1 MMNKLHCY
9 IPDLEGE
16 AFENSLKRA
25 FENDSDG
32 MTDMQKRV
40 KELQGVMSLQRGI
53 VSGTDLQADT
63 AAEILYKR
71 MQKTQ
76 DLLGQINVT
85 PVPSKRSASY
95 KFFLDVKRRGRG
107 RLDEA
112 LASIE
117 AELRLQTVDNLVK
130 PFKKTYGLTDGE
142 LGLAKVWAAQI
153 GWQPFIADYD
163 SVTSNGFIYL
173 KSEQQRLYK
182 YLSEEL
188 GFSDVDIE
196 NFVGIVSEVPKVYH
210 EVLLIANDLGLNI
223 DDLSASGKGYVPY
236 QLSKDFRRRMTWNWE
251 DEKLSSVN
259 LGGDDAIPIQRALE
273 KSRGSYE
280 FVVED
285 EVVLDW
291 MLRTGYRGKR
301 GKEGSVYDALTKLS
315 GHKVTE
321 VSDLFSSD
329 AVMKEA
335 IVNVFTDAQLEHLVQ
350 TGVVSKFPLSTDKFY
365 RNLISGMKLP
375 YSSINDLMQTDF
387 ARGMNLYK
395 KQLETL
401 ATDAQVTWAFL
412 KSSTDGGWGIP
423 ASVVRAEPDKYKDF
437 VRLSEAFPPEMV
449 TRYHLEGVGS
459 VLANTLEDTYVHKI
473 VVQQYAAE
481 MKLSQSPELLG
492 VLGHGLQFLK
502 RFNTTMWLSSS
513 QFLGRQYINNATQL
527 FSAGGNLFHYVEDTI
542 RLTWATVNGK
552 HFIDVLDDTKP
563 LYKIGGEAFTEK
575 GLFKELIKV
584 GYINDYTQAITEASS
599 KAYVPND
606 NMVRQFIR
614 TSKQLKKTWDMYP
627 EWFQKIN
634 RLSQTGMDYVDE
646 LVNGRIGAPFR
657 WGNVQF
663 ENLSKLNLAKSVF
676 SKDKSMMLTGALTN
690 FNINSMDEFIE
701 YSARYFYWYDET
713 SLGVIG
719 DAASYVLPF
728 FNYRVKNINGTFR
741 QLIHNPT
748 RFGNYLQLYAALN
761 APMQK
766 EDFPNGAVPEYIW
779 SQQPVF
785 FKLDKESTGLEKDT
799 FFYFPTAS
807 LVQQMGALSDFQRLG
822 ELLGVSIQQQQQTP
836 LEQNPAAKRSNVV
849 QQILDEES
857 WGWLKLMKAV
867 ATGVDPDTGYEIEK
881 WGSKTAS
888 FLGVETSIW
897 TKYALAAIFPPLDR
911 LDKWNPARV
920 FGQQAY
926 YDPYK
931 QEFVEGTPSFMG
943 VERNRKSSTDQPV
956 RFTNDLTE
964 FFGIKGNFIDV
975 AYNMGA
981 TRDDIKRTI
990 YQNRD
995 IMKSL
1000 RHNMLQATT
1009 EQSKA
1014 RYEAQFYLLRDYTLA
1029 LRVEFQKVD
1038 NWMKVNGFPTRKG
1051 LRYLKEQGLRT
1062 QDLPDIPD
1070 EDYKRIQREVYSDND
1085 MKWTID

>member
-53 VSGTDLQADT
+53 VSGTDLQAGT

-236 QLSKDFRRRMTWNWE
+236 QLSKDFRRRMMWNWE

-273 KSRGSYE
+273 KSRESYE

-291 MLRTGYRGKR
+291 MLRTGYRGK

-315 GHKVTE
+315 GQKVKE

-335 IVNVFTDAQLEHLVQ
+335 VVNVFTDAQLEHLVQ

-634 RLSQTGMDYVDE
+634 RLSQTGLDYVDE

-663 ENLSKLNLAKSVF
+663 ESLSKLNLAKSVF
-676 SKDKSMMLTGALTN
+676 SKDKAMMLSGALTN

-822 ELLGVSIQQQQQTP
+822 ELLGVSIQQQQTP

-888 FLGVETSIW
+888 FLGVETSLW

-911 LDKWNPARV
+911 LDKWNPGRV

-931 QEFVEGTPSFMG
+931 QEFVEGTPSFTG
-943 VERNRKSSTDQPV
+943 VERNRKSATDQPV

-995 IMKSL
+995 IMRSL
-1000 RHNMLQATT
+1000 RRNMLQATT
-1009 EQSKA
+1009 ERDKA
-1014 RYEAQFYLLRDYTLA
+1014 RYEAQFFLLRDYTLA

-1070 EDYKRIQREVYSDND
+1070 DEYKRIQREVYSDND

>member
-25 FENDSDG
+25 FENDADG

-63 AAEILYKR
+63 ATEILYKR

-85 PVPSKRSASY
+85 PAPSKRSASY

-153 GWQPFIADYD
+153 GWQPFISDYD
-163 SVTSNGFIYL
+163 SVTANGFIYL

-188 GFSDVDIE
+188 GFSDADVESFVD
-196 NFVGIVSEVPKVYH
+196 IVSEVPKVYH

-251 DEKLSSVN
+251 DEKLTSVN

-273 KSRGSYE
+273 KSRESYE

-291 MLRTGYRGKR
+291 MLRTSYRGKK
-301 GKEGSVYDALTKLS
+301 KEGSVYDALTKLS
-315 GHKVTE
+315 GQKVNE
-321 VSDLFSSD
+321 VSDLFKDS
-329 AVMKEA
+329 VMKEA
-335 IVNVFTDAQLEHLVQ
+335 VVNVFTDAQLEHLVQ

-365 RNLISGMKLP
+365 KNLISGMKLP

-423 ASVVRAEPDKYKDF
+423 ASVVRADPGKYQDF

-449 TRYHLEGVGS
+449 TRYHLDGVGS
-459 VLANTLEDTYVHKI
+459 VLTNTLEDTYVHKI

-527 FSAGGNLFHYVEDTI
+527 FSAGGNIFHYVEDTV
-542 RLTWATVNGK
+542 RLTWATVGGK

-676 SKDKSMMLTGALTN
+676 SKDKSMMLTGALSN

-741 QLIHNPT
+741 QLIHNPS

-766 EDFPNGAVPEYIW
+766 EDFPDGGVPEYIW

-822 ELLGVSIQQQQQTP
+822 ELMGVSIQQQQQTP

-849 QQILDEES
+849 QKILDEES

-867 ATGVDPDTGYEIEK
+867 STGIDPDTGYEIEG
-881 WGSKTAS
+881 WGRKTTS

-897 TKYALAAIFPPLDR
+897 TKYAIAAIFPPLDR

-931 QEFVEGTPSFMG
+931 QEFVEGTPSYMG

-995 IMKSL
+995 IMKAL

-1009 EQSKA
+1009 ERDKA

-1070 EDYKRIQREVYSDND
+1070 DEYKRIQREVYSDND

>member
-251 DEKLSSVN
+251 DEKLLSVN

-273 KSRGSYE
+273 KSRESYE

-291 MLRTGYRGKR
+291 MLRTGYRGK

-315 GHKVTE
+315 GQKVKE

-335 IVNVFTDAQLEHLVQ
+335 VVNVFTDAQLEHLVQ

-634 RLSQTGMDYVDE
+634 RLSQTGLDYVDE

-663 ENLSKLNLAKSVF
+663 ESLSKLNLAKSVF
-676 SKDKSMMLTGALTN
+676 SKDKAMMLSGALTN

-822 ELLGVSIQQQQQTP
+822 ELLGVSIQQQQTP

-888 FLGVETSIW
+888 FLGVETSLW

-911 LDKWNPARV
+911 LDKWNPGRV

-931 QEFVEGTPSFMG
+931 QEFVEGTPSFTG
-943 VERNRKSSTDQPV
+943 VERNRKSATDQPV

-964 FFGIKGNFIDV
+964 FFGIRGNFIDV

-995 IMKSL
+995 IMRSL
-1000 RHNMLQATT
+1000 RRNMLQATT
-1009 EQSKA
+1009 ERDKA
-1014 RYEAQFYLLRDYTLA
+1014 RYEAQFFLLRDYTLA

-1070 EDYKRIQREVYSDND
+1070 DEYKRIQREVYSDND